1 MVTDSWLLTQQR
13 NHNHNTYARMTAVW
27 FPEVRKRG
35 RKYKFTE
42 TQLAIAVR
50 VLAEQ
55 TKESK

>member
-1 MVTDSWLLTQQR
+1 MTDAWQQSQQR
-13 NHNHNTYARMTAVW
+13 THNLHSFANMRTVW

-55 TKESK
+55 TKEGK